1 MPARSETCVGVY
13 TEKAMASPR
22 SLGNATI
29 SFGLVSIP
37 VKLYSAT
44 QSTAGISFNLLHGKC
59 GSRIKQQYFCPTD
72 NETVERGD
80 LVKGYEFAKDRYV
93 TFTPEELKALEEQ
106 ATEAIEIS
114 EFVPGDTVDPVY
126 FDKAYY
132 LSPDKGGDK
141 AFRLLAEVMRRAGKV
156 GLARYAARGKQYL
169 VMLRPGPAS
178 EGGTGLV
185 MQQLLYADEVRPI
198 SEVPLPETR
207 AELKEGELALA
218 QELVDKV
225 SNSEFHPESYHD
237 DVKDRILAQVQ
248 KKAEGETLSLAPA
261 PTERAQ
267 VIDLMEA
274 LKQSLAAAD
283 GRKPS
288 AAATA
293 ERKPPKR
300 AASAQAKA
308 KAQKK

>member
-1 MPARSETCVGVY
+1 
-13 TEKAMASPR
+13 MASPR
-22 SLGNATI
+22 SIGNATI

-44 QSTAGISFNLLHGKC
+44 QSAAGISFNMLHGKC

-72 NETVERGD
+72 NEVVERSE

-106 ATEAIEIS
+106 ATEAIEIT
-114 EFVPGDTVDPVY
+114 EFVPASTVDPVY

-169 VMLRPGPAS
+169 VMLRPGP
-178 EGGTGLV
+178 EGGSGTSVV
-185 MQQLLYADEVRPI
+185 MQQLLYADKVRPI
-198 SEVPLPETR
+198 SEIPLPE
-207 AELKEGELALA
+207 AKAQVKEGELALA
-218 QELVDKV
+218 EELVSKV
-225 SNSEFHPESYHD
+225 SNDEFHPEAYHD

-261 PTERAQ
+261 PAERAQ

-274 LKQSLAAAD
+274 LKQSLAAA
-283 GRKPS
+283 GAS
-288 AAATA
+288 QAGAGQAG

-300 AASAQAKA
+300 AVSAPTKA
-308 KAQKK
+308 KSQKK

>member
-1 MPARSETCVGVY
+1 
-13 TEKAMASPR
+13 MASPR
-22 SLGNATI
+22 SIGNATI

-72 NETVERGD
+72 DQTVERGD

-93 TFTPEELKALEEQ
+93 TFTPEELKALEEE

-114 EFVPGDTVDPVY
+114 EFVPGDTVAPVY

-141 AFRLLAEVMRRAGKV
+141 AFRLLVEVMRRAGKV

-169 VMLRPGPAS
+169 VMLRPGPESA
-178 EGGTGLV
+178 GGTGLV

-198 SEVPLPETR
+198 SEVPLPELR
-207 AELKEGELALA
+207 SEVKKGELALA

-225 SNSEFHPESYHD
+225 SSPEFHPESYHD

-300 AASAQAKA
+300 AGSAPAKA